1 MASTNG
7 GDRTAATAAKQS
19 FLPDFCHIRM
29 VFSVVIIAELL
40 AFMMT
45 LSAPTTDG
53 AWRRLSLISL
63 FVQWVAL
70 ASTAT
75 LCCLKRYLARVSDV
89 MAVIVSYGVIMTI
102 TLLVGE
108 LAYWGG
114 RHISYGMLG
123 TTMTHLEF
131 TARNLG
137 ISAVV
142 GFLALRYFYVRH
154 QLKLNIEA
162 ENQSRMQA
170 LQARIRPHFLFNS
183 LNAIATLIRRA
194 PDSAEEAVE
203 DLADLFR
210 TSLDTSRALVPF
222 AEEVEIARRYLHMEQ
237 LRLGDRL
244 RVVWQ
249 VDTIPDDAA
258 VPALTLQ
265 PLLENAIY
273 HGIEPLAEGGA
284 IECRG
289 EKIKNTIRLSVGNPV
304 TQDSRNN
311 PRHGLQLALDNI
323 RQRLLAHFEDA
334 GRIRV
339 ETPPGYY
346 LVTLRFP
353 YQALNR
359 ALNSHENTHR

>member
-1 MASTNG
+1 MTATRGSEQAPNG
-7 GDRTAATAAKQS
+7 AARQS

-40 AFMMT
+40 AFMLT
-45 LSAPTTDG
+45 LATPDPEG

-70 ASTAT
+70 TSTAT
-75 LCCLKRYLARVSDV
+75 LCSLKHLLARVSDTS
-89 MAVIVSYGVIMTI
+89 AVIISYGVIMGTTALI
-102 TLLVGE
+102 GE
-108 LAYWGG
+108 LAYWGALHFSNG
-114 RHISYGMLG
+114 TLA
-123 TTMTHLEF
+123 TTMSHVEF
-131 TARNLG
+131 IARNLA

-142 GFLALRYFYVRH
+142 GFLALRYFYIQH

-183 LNAIATLIRRA
+183 LNAIATLIRRD
-194 PDSAEEAVE
+194 PQGAEEAVE

-222 AEEVEIARRYLHMEQ
+222 AEELEIAQRYLHMEQ

-244 RVVWQ
+244 QIEW
-249 VDTIPDDAA
+249 DMDNIPANAA

-273 HGIEPLAEGGA
+273 HGIEPLAQGGT

-289 EKIKNTIRLSVGNPV
+289 EKTKNTIRLSIGNPV
-304 TQDSRNN
+304 AQDSRH
-311 PRHGLQLALDNI
+311 PRRQGLQLALDNI
-323 RQRLLAHFEDA
+323 RQRLQAHFEDA

-339 ETPPGYY
+339 EHPPGYY
-346 LVTLRFP
+346 RVILRFP
-353 YQALNR
+353 YQALTR